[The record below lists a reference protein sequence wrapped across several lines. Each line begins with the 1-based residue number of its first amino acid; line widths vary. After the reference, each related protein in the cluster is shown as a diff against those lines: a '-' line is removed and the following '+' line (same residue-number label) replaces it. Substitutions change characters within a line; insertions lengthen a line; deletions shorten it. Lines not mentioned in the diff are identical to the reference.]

1 MLFFLNRLRSISVQY
16 LTVGVLQWCAAQQQF
31 FHTPPESLF
40 ATGSGE
46 RDAQSNHHVERFFGC
61 RLVWVGQHP
70 VHEILQ
76 RFVDFV
82 LLVFGI
88 HLAHVLDNVPVCTS
102 VCQVDT
108 CQCVCV
114 CVCVCRVDRTGEV
127 SGLGFSKQRRRKDR
141 DKKNSREE
149 HFAKH
154 LVAAAK
160 QLEKDLKALDRRYK
174 VLAS

>member
-1 MLFFLNRLRSISVQY
+1 MSV
-16 LTVGVLQWCAAQQQF
+16 
-31 FHTPPESLF
+31 
-40 ATGSGE
+40 
-46 RDAQSNHHVERFFGC
+46 
-61 RLVWVGQHP
+61 
-70 VHEILQ
+70 
-76 RFVDFV
+76 
-82 LLVFGI
+82 
-88 HLAHVLDNVPVCTS
+88 
-102 VCQVDT
+102 
-108 CQCVCV
+108 CVCV